1 MWAEEVRVRAR
12 ELGEYGEER
21 GLLRTREGRKG
32 IEHRVHE
39 REGLC
44 LGVEVECGEERDG
57 RAERREPDLRT
68 VSASNPGVDAGG
80 GVV

>member
-12 ELGEYGEER
+12 ELGKDGKECR
-21 GLLRTREGRKG
+21 LLGTREGREG
-32 IEHRVHE
+32 VEHGVHE
-39 REGLC
+39 CEGLR
-44 LGVEVECGEERDG
+44 LGVEVECGEERNG